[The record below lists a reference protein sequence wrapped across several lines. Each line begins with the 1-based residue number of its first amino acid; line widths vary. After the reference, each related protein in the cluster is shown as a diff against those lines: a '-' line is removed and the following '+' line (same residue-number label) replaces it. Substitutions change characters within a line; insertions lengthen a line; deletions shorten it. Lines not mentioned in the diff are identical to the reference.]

1 MGGAEAEVGV
11 QVRRGLQGPL
21 TRRGAG
27 REEGVYRL
35 GGVPRRKRKAEAM
48 RDADADDDD
57 DAPERPRAGARD
69 EEDGEAE
76 EEEEEDDGG
85 SRSLGDE
92 DRSEGSSSDEEAS
105 RSGSESG
112 AEEEEEEEEEE
123 ARVGVRGGGGEVAGA
138 WRVAS
143 RAAGAWDAGLAGLP
157 ARRRWQDRPLPGLE
171 VGLGAFE
178 AAVEVHRRGVAA
190 LGGGAAGATAE
201 VGDALRDAVV
211 EARRGVDALHKAA
224 WQHAQL
230 LRKADRAGAAVE
242 GRRRALLGVK
252 ERRREV
258 DAQLTRL
265 AQQDARASAHEACL
279 WRAHWLVGGLEV
291 LAHRLADRAAEAH
304 DGRARERGGG

>member
-1 MGGAEAEVGV
+1 MGGAEAGAEVGV
-11 QVRRGLQGPL
+11 QVRRGLQGPWM
-21 TRRGAG
+21 RRGAG
-27 REEGVYRL
+27 REEGIDRL
-35 GGVPRRKRKAEAM
+35 GGVPRPKRKAKAM
-48 RDADADDDD
+48 RDADAADDDD
-57 DAPERPRAGARD
+57 DDDDDNDGPERPRARAWD
-69 EEDGEAE
+69 EEDGEA
-76 EEEEEDDGG
+76 EDDGG

-112 AEEEEEEEEEE
+112 EEEEEEE
-123 ARVGVRGGGGEVAGA
+123 ARAGVSGGGGEVAGA
-138 WRVAS
+138 WRLAS

-178 AAVEVHRRGVAA
+178 AAVEVHRRDVAA
-190 LGGGAAGATAE
+190 LGGGAGATAE
-201 VGDALRDAVV
+201 VGDALRGAVV

-242 GRRRALLGVK
+242 VRRRALLGVK

-265 AQQDARASAHEACL
+265 ARQDARASAHEACL
-279 WRAHWLVGGLEV
+279 WRAHWLVGGLEL

-304 DGRARERGGG
+304 DSRARERGGG